1 LIEWFKLF
9 RLKLFETHL
18 KLLIFSPSILHSKY
32 FYCFFYR
39 KDGDLN
45 TGSIR
50 NRESLEC
57 YWVISCECT
66 NPQGYSSS
74 DVATVKTI
82 QKIVKDISIDFFI
95 FFDVI
100 FSPLT
105 KYCKS
110 TFDTIYRFP
119 WVTHLKCWV
128 FIAITWGIYY

>member
-1 LIEWFKLF
+1 LVEWFKLF

-18 KLLIFSPSILHSKY
+18 KLLIFSPLILHRNI
-32 FYCFFYR
+32 FIVFYR
-39 KDGDLN
+39 KDGNLN

-95 FFDVI
+95 LFNVI
-100 FSPLT
+100 FSPLA

-119 WVTHLKCWV
+119 WVTCLRYWV
-128 FIAITWGIYY
+128 FIAITGGIYY